1 MPHMPIHRPDDEK
14 TTNKTSDRNQHR
26 YGCRRAFAGR
36 YDTCHG
42 YTNRVINPSCS
53 PFTLHTTREPFP
65 SRLIID
71 HPAAKSD
78 GQNQPDGERK
88 ERRGEVTARGT
99 DADSSL
105 YNRMRSRTR
114 QQPGLC
120 QTRAEM
126 QLTRAYSCVRAMSFG
141 VGPVH
146 FHSTSYATSP
156 LQPCLPSKAFALCWV
171 NVWCRKALTPC
182 SLRPLM

>member
-1 MPHMPIHRPDDEK
+1 MK
-14 TTNKTSDRNQHR
+14 
-26 YGCRRAFAGR
+26 
-36 YDTCHG
+36 
-42 YTNRVINPSCS
+42 PSCS

-71 HPAAKSD
+71 HPAYRSD
-78 GQNQPDGERK
+78 GQGQPDGERK
-88 ERRGEVTARGT
+88 EKKRRGEVAARGT

-105 YNRMRSRTR
+105 SNRMRSWTR

-120 QTRAEM
+120 HSRTEM

-141 VGPVH
+141 VGTIH

-171 NVWCRKALTPC
+171 NVRCRKALTPC